1 MNRRIFTI
9 LLEDVERTLFRS
21 RPTANY
27 EGGGRRCARIPLLLH
42 VSRICIE
49 SRHNEAD
56 YRKIVHEYLESGQV
70 GRGFHHRMSN
80 ESRNIV
86 GTRTDFAMTRE
97 ERERERERIDWTE
110 MLNDLRTEIRK
121 FQRATRNPRI
131 IKRIESKSRFL
142 SLFDRFMT
150 CYSGT
155 EQFHPIAG

>member
-27 EGGGRRCARIPLLLH
+27 EGGRRCARIPLLLH

-86 GTRTDFAMTRE
+86 GTRPDFAMTRE
-97 ERERERERIDWTE
+97 ERERERGSIGQRCWTIFE
-110 MLNDLRTEIRK
+110 